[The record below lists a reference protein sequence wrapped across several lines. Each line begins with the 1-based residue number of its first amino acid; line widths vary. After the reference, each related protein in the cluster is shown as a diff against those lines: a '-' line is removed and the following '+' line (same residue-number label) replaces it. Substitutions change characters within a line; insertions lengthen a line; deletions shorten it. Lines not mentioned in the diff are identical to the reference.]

1 MDEATGIIRDETG
14 TQRTLGY
21 VLDVGRGDGRA
32 RCTLDVTERH
42 GNRHDGFHG
51 GLAAVMLD
59 NAMSA
64 TASLSVDPSGRH
76 PFATI
81 SMHVQFLAPARI
93 GARLT
98 ATGRVS
104 GGGRSIV
111 FVDGELVDEAGTTIA
126 TASGAFKRSRT
137 ATAGDVPDAPPAR
150 TT

>member
-1 MDEATGIIRDETG
+1 MDETAGIIRDETG
-14 TQRTLGY
+14 TQRLLGY

-32 RCTLDVTERH
+32 RCTLDVTEHH

-64 TASLSVDPSGRH
+64 TASLSVDASGRH

-81 SMHVQFLAPARI
+81 SMHTQFLAPGRI
-93 GARLT
+93 GSRLT
-98 ATGRVS
+98 ATGRVT

-111 FVDGELVDEAGTTIA
+111 FVDGELVDEAGTLIA
-126 TASGAFKRSRT
+126 TASGAFKRSRS
-137 ATAGDVPDAPPAR
+137 ATPADAPEAPPGEGS
-150 TT
+150 